1 MKAATISELKKAL
14 VKRDPGE
21 MLEAC
26 LRLARF
32 KKDNKELLTY
42 LLFASQDEQG
52 YINEVCQEID
62 ELFRDINRSTMY
74 FAKKGIRK
82 IIRRIEKCV
91 KYSGLKETEVEIRL
105 YFLKQLDDS
114 GIRYRSTK
122 VTYNMFMSQISKIE
136 KAIAKFH
143 EEIQSEY
150 RREIRNLTELGDR

>member
-1 MKAATISELKKAL
+1 MKAASIHELKKTL

-62 ELFRDINRSTMY
+62 EMFREINRSTMY

-82 IIRRIEKCV
+82 IVRRIDKCI
-91 KYSGLKETEVEIRL
+91 KYSGIKETEVEIRL
-105 YFLKQLDDS
+105 YFCKQLDDS

-122 VTYNMFMSQISKIE
+122 VTFNMFNSQISKIE
-136 KAIAKFH
+136 KAMAKFH
-143 EEIQSEY
+143 DDIQSEY
-150 RREIRNLTELGDR
+150 RRELRRLTEVG